1 MGTNVGS
8 INLGL
13 NIDPTAFTKGIS
25 SAKTSVKNFFSSVSK
40 DSETAVK
47 TIGISFESA
56 RSQVGKLAAEYKK
69 QGMSASEA
77 MAKAWKDVGYHSNNG
92 TKSVKKRIKNYKKMN
107 LKALLKQ

>member
-56 RSQVGKLAAEYKK
+56 RSQVGKLAAEYKNKECRQVK
-69 QGMSASEA
+69 QWQRRGKMLTITVITAV
-77 MAKAWKDVGYHSNNG
+77 KVLKKD
-92 TKSVKKRIKNYKKMN
+92 
-107 LKALLKQ
+107 